1 MNLMIILVVK
11 YIPPY
16 YLIITADVRIVMNVM
31 VVNVYRLIQL
41 QEGKFF

>member
-11 YIPPY
+11 YIPSY